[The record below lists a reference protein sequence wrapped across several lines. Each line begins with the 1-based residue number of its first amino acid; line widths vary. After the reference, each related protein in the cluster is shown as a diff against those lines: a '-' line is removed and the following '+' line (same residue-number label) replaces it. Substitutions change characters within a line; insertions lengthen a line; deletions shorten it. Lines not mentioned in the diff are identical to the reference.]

1 MMEVKRPGGEV
12 VSALADQKVIIGRL
26 WPAWPT
32 HVRVS
37 IGTQD
42 EMDKFKAALAKV
54 MA

>member
-1 MMEVKRPGGEV
+1 MDVKRPYNEV
-12 VSALADQKVIIGRL
+12 VQGLAQQKVYVGRL

-42 EMDKFKAALAKV
+42 EMDKFKAALVKV